1 MYDRIKKL
9 CDEKGINGK
18 ELGILLGLK
27 KSPLTDWKN
36 GKAKPTIE
44 QVKTMC
50 EIFATSSE
58 YIIFGKATAE
68 LTKEEEILINAYR
81 KAEPAI
87 QKATKKLL
95 DIPNITSKSTQG
107 EELSSSRTG

>member
-1 MYDRIKKL
+1 MYDRIKML

-18 ELGILLGLK
+18 ELGVLLGLK

-44 QVKTMC
+44 QVKIMC

-58 YIIFGKATAE
+58 YIIFGKVTAE
-68 LTKEEEILINAYR
+68 LTKEEVLLIKAYR
-81 KAEPAI
+81 SAEPAI
-87 QKATKKLL
+87 QQATRKLL
-95 DIPNITSKSTQG
+95 DIPDITSERVKG
-107 EELSSSRTG
+107 EELSTSRTG